1 MNRPKVLRTPGL
13 GWLRSPRRLGLILAA
28 LGLAAYFLLPAWAAP
43 PASNYDS
50 LRLYTE
56 ALFEVSQKYVWPK
69 NEEEL
74 IYGSLRGMM
83 NSLDPDSSFLTAK
96 EYQDYLQGPQRS
108 PAEAGVDLIVKD
120 GLVTTASVI
129 DGGPASRAGLKPGD
143 HIFKINGQMVRNL
156 TTQEATR
163 RFQGAPN
170 TSFKL
175 QVVRNGEV
183 KPLDLTITL
192 EPLGVSTVTTR
203 YLENH
208 VAYIRIRYFNN
219 ETPVE
224 LDSALNN
231 IKQYKPPVKGII
243 LDLRN
248 NARGSM
254 EEAVRSASLFLG
266 NQQILIA
273 KGRSPKT
280 EQSFTGK
287 DRDLV
292 FKTLPPLVVLVDQGT
307 ARAAEI
313 MAAALRDQARAT
325 LLGAKTLGLC
335 GLTKAFP
342 LEDGSA
348 LVMTVA
354 QCYGPKGEKI
364 QGKGLEPEVPG
375 QKPQAA
381 KAQEKPLAQEKTP
394 TQEKAPAQVK
404 SPEQDPWVQQANDLL
419 TSGKPKPVAP
429 KEPAS

>member
-1 MNRPKVLRTPGL
+1 VNLPKLLRTSSPR
-13 GWLRSPRRLGLILAA
+13 WLRSPRRLALVLLA

-43 PASNYDS
+43 AISNYDS

-69 NEEEL
+69 NEEDL

-96 EYQDYLQGPQRS
+96 EYQNYLHGQPR
-108 PAEAGVDLIVKD
+108 PAAEAGLELIVKD
-120 GLVTTASVI
+120 SLLTAASVI
-129 DGGPASRAGLKPGD
+129 DGGPAARAGMKPGD
-143 HIFKINGQMVRNL
+143 HIIKINGQMVRNL
-156 TTQEATR
+156 TTQEAAR
-163 RFQGAPN
+163 RFQGPPN
-170 TSFKL
+170 TTLKL
-175 QVVRNGEV
+175 QVIRNGEV
-183 KPLDLTITL
+183 KPLDLTVTL
-192 EPLGVSTVTTR
+192 EPLGVSTVTTT
-203 YLENH
+203 YLDH
-208 VAYIRIRYFNN
+208 GLAYLRIRFFN
-219 ETPVE
+219 EKTPGE
-224 LDSALNN
+224 LNTALNN
-231 IKQYKPPVKGII
+231 LRQHKPPVKGII

-266 NQQILIA
+266 NQQIVLA

-280 EQSFTGK
+280 EQSFSGK

-292 FKTLPPLVVLVDQGT
+292 FKTLPPIVVLVDAGT

-313 MAAALRDQARAT
+313 IAAALRDQAKAT

-354 QCYGPKGEKI
+354 QCYTPKGAKI
-364 QGKGLEPEVPG
+364 QGKGLEPQVPG
-375 QKPQAA
+375 QKPKAA
-381 KAQEKPLAQEKTP
+381 KVQV
-394 TQEKAPAQVK
+394 KAPAPAPVQ
-404 SPEQDPWVQQANDLL
+404 SPDQDLWVQQAMELL
-419 TSGKPKPVAP
+419 TSGKPQPTAQP
-429 KEPAS
+429 KPAS

>member
-1 MNRPKVLRTPGL
+1 
-13 GWLRSPRRLGLILAA
+13 LILVA
-28 LGLAAYFLLPAWAAP
+28 LGLGAYFLLPAWGAP

-69 NEEEL
+69 SEEDL

-96 EYQDYLQGPQRS
+96 EYQDFLHGP
-108 PAEAGVDLIVKD
+108 PTPAAEAGLELIVKD
-120 GLVTTASVI
+120 GLLTAVSVI
-129 DGGPASRAGLKPGD
+129 DGGAAARAGMKPGD
-143 HIFKINGQMVRNL
+143 HILKINKQMVRNL
-156 TTQEATR
+156 TTQEAAR

-175 QVVRNGEV
+175 QVIRNGEV
-183 KPLDLTITL
+183 KPLDLTVTL
-192 EPLGVSTVTTR
+192 EPLGVTTVTTAF
-203 YLENH
+203 LDNA
-208 VAYIRIRYFNN
+208 VAYVRLRYFNE

-224 LDSALNN
+224 LAKALNN
-231 IKQYKPPVKGII
+231 IKQHNPPVKGII

-254 EEAVRSASLFLG
+254 AEGVRSASLFLG
-266 NQQILIA
+266 GQQILLA
-273 KGRSPKT
+273 KGRTPKT
-280 EQSFTGK
+280 EQSYTGK
-287 DRDLV
+287 DRDQV

-313 MAAALRDQARAT
+313 VAAALRDQARAT

-348 LVMTVA
+348 LVMTVS
-354 QCYGPKGEKI
+354 QCYSPKGDKI
-364 QGKGLEPEVPG
+364 QGKGLEPGVPG

-381 KAQEKPLAQEKTP
+381 KAPEPSSGPKQAP
-394 TQEKAPAQVK
+394 EKAPAPEKTPALVK
-404 SPEQDPWVQQANDLL
+404 SPEQDPWVQQAKDLL
-419 TSGKPKPVAP
+419 ISGKPRPAAP
-429 KEPAS
+429 KKPAS

>member
-1 MNRPKVLRTPGL
+1 M
-13 GWLRSPRRLGLILAA
+13 AA

-43 PASNYDS
+43 TAANYDS

-69 NEEEL
+69 NEEDL

-120 GLVTTASVI
+120 GLLTAASVI
-129 DGGPASRAGLKPGD
+129 DGGPAARAGLKPND
-143 HIFKINGQMVRNL
+143 HIIKINGQMVRNL
-156 TTQEATR
+156 TTQEAAR
-163 RFQGAPN
+163 RFQGASN
-170 TSFKL
+170 TTIKL
-175 QVVRNGEV
+175 QVIRNGEV

-192 EPLGVSTVTTR
+192 EPLGMNTVTAV
-203 YLENH
+203 YLDNTA
-208 VAYIRIRYFNN
+208 AYVRIRYFNN

-224 LDSALNN
+224 LATALNN
-231 IKQYKPPVKGII
+231 IKQHQPPVKGII

-266 NQQILIA
+266 NQQILLA

-292 FKTLPPLVVLVDQGT
+292 FKTLPPIVVLVDQGT

-325 LLGAKTLGLC
+325 LLGDKTLGLC

-354 QCYGPKGEKI
+354 QCYSPKGDKI

-381 KAQEKPLAQEKTP
+381 KAPEKKPAPEKTP
-394 TQEKAPAQVK
+394 APVT
-404 SPEQDPWVQQANDLL
+404 SPEQDPWVQQAKDLL
-419 TSGKPKPVAP
+419 TSGQPKPVAP
-429 KEPAS
+429 KKPAS

>member
-1 MNRPKVLRTPGL
+1 VNRFHFLKTPGR
-13 GWLRSPRRLGLILAA
+13 GWLRPYRRIGLILSV

-56 ALFEVSQKYVWPK
+56 ALFEVSQKFVYPK
-69 NEEEL
+69 NEEDL

-96 EYQDYLQGPQRS
+96 EYQNYLPGLKRA
-108 PAEAGVDLIVKD
+108 PAEAGMDLIVKD
-120 GLVTTASVI
+120 SLLTAVSVI
-129 DGGPASRAGLKPGD
+129 DGGPAARAGLKPDD
-143 HIFKINGQMVRNL
+143 HIIKIDGQMVRNL
-156 TTQEATR
+156 TTQEAAR
-163 RFQGAPN
+163 RFQGAPA

-175 QVVRNGEV
+175 QVIRNGEV
-183 KPLDLTITL
+183 KPLDMTVTL
-192 EPLGVSTVTTR
+192 EPLGANTVTTR
-203 YLENH
+203 YLENT
-208 VAYIRIRYFNN
+208 VAYVRIRYFNE

-224 LDSALNN
+224 LAKVLNN
-231 IKQYKPPVKGII
+231 IKQHKPAVKGII

-280 EQSFTGK
+280 EQSYTGK

-313 MAAALRDQARAT
+313 VAAALRDQARAT
-325 LLGAKTLGLC
+325 LLGTKTLGLC
-335 GLTKAFP
+335 GLTKPFS
-342 LEDGSA
+342 LDDGSV
-348 LVMTVA
+348 LIMTVA
-354 QCYGPKGEKI
+354 QCYSPKGAKI
-364 QGKGLEPEVPG
+364 QGKGLEPEVAG
-375 QKPQAA
+375 RKLSAA
-381 KAQEKPLAQEKTP
+381 K
-394 TQEKAPAQVK
+394 TQEKSVAPAKAPAPVV
-404 SPEQDPWVQQANDLL
+404 SPEQDPWVQQAKDLL
-419 TSGKPKPVAP
+419 ISGKPAPAAP
-429 KEPAS
+429 KEPAA

>member
-1 MNRPKVLRTPGL
+1 M
-13 GWLRSPRRLGLILAA
+13 ILLA

-43 PASNYDS
+43 PVSSYDS

-74 IYGSLRGMM
+74 MYGSLRGMM

-96 EYQDYLQGPQRS
+96 EYQNYLQGVKRA
-108 PAEAGVDLIVKD
+108 PAEAGMDIIVKD
-120 GLVTTASVI
+120 GLLTAASVI
-129 DGGPASRAGLKPGD
+129 DGGPAARAGLKPND
-143 HIFKINGQMVRNL
+143 HIIKIDGQMVRNL

-163 RFQGAPN
+163 RFQGAPG
-170 TSFKL
+170 TEIKL
-175 QVVRNGEV
+175 QLIRNGEV
-183 KPLDLTITL
+183 KPLDLTVTL
-192 EPLGVSTVTTR
+192 EPLDGNTVTTR
-203 YLENH
+203 YLENA
-208 VAYIRIRYFNN
+208 VAYVRIRYFNDQ
-219 ETPVE
+219 TPVE
-224 LDSALNN
+224 LAKVLNN
-231 IKQYKPPVKGII
+231 IKQHKPAVKGII

-266 NQQILIA
+266 NQQIVIA

-280 EQSFTGK
+280 EQSYTGK
-287 DRDLV
+287 DRDQV
-292 FKTLPPLVVLVDQGT
+292 FKTLPPMVVLVDQGT

-354 QCYGPKGEKI
+354 QCYTPKG
-364 QGKGLEPEVPG
+364 
-375 QKPQAA
+375 
-381 KAQEKPLAQEKTP
+381 
-394 TQEKAPAQVK
+394 
-404 SPEQDPWVQQANDLL
+404 
-419 TSGKPKPVAP
+419 
-429 KEPAS
+429 

>member
-1 MNRPKVLRTPGL
+1 VNRPNVVRTPGL
-13 GWLRSPRRLGLILAA
+13 GWLRSPRRLVLVLVA

-69 NEEEL
+69 NEEDL

-83 NSLDPDSSFLTAK
+83 NSLDPDSSFLSAK
-96 EYQDYLQGPQRS
+96 EYQNYLKGTPT
-108 PAEAGVDLIVKD
+108 PVAEAGLELIVKD
-120 GLVTTASVI
+120 GLLNATSVI
-129 DGGPASRAGLKPGD
+129 DGGPAARAGLKPGD
-143 HIFKINGQMVRNL
+143 HIFKIDGKMVRNL
-156 TTQEATR
+156 TTQEAAH

-170 TSFKL
+170 TTMKL
-175 QVVRNGEV
+175 QVIRNGEL
-183 KPLDLTITL
+183 KPLDIAVTL
-192 EPLGVSTVTTR
+192 EPLGVSTVTTG
-203 YLENH
+203 YLDNA
-208 VAYIRIRYFNN
+208 VAYLRIRYFNE
-219 ETPVE
+219 ETPSE
-224 LDSALNN
+224 LATALNQV
-231 IKQYKPPVKGII
+231 KQHKPPVKGII

-266 NQQILIA
+266 NQQILVA

-292 FKTLPPLVVLVDQGT
+292 FKTLPPMVVLVDQGT

-313 MAAALRDQARAT
+313 VAAALRDQARAT
-325 LLGAKTLGLC
+325 LLGTKTFGLC

-354 QCYGPKGEKI
+354 QCYAPKGAKI

-375 QKPQAA
+375 QKPKAAKEGQQPQAA
-381 KAQEKPLAQEKTP
+381 KDHG
-394 TQEKAPAQVK
+394 KAPAQVK
-404 SPEQDPWVQQANDLL
+404 SPEQDPWVQQAKELL
-419 TSGKPKPVAP
+419 ISGKPKPEAQ
-429 KEPAS
+429 KKPAS

>member
-1 MNRPKVLRTPGL
+1 LQTPGL
-13 GWLRSPRRLGLILAA
+13 GWLRSSWRPGLILLT
-28 LGLAAYFLLPAWAAP
+28 LGLAAYFLLPAWGAP

-69 NEEEL
+69 NEEDL

-96 EYQDYLQGPQRS
+96 EYQNYLQGVQQT
-108 PAEAGVDLIVKD
+108 PAEAGMDLIVKD
-120 GLVTTASVI
+120 NLLTAISVI
-129 DGGPASRAGLKPGD
+129 DGGPAARAGLKPDD
-143 HIFKINGQMVRNL
+143 HIIKINGQMVRNL
-156 TTQEATR
+156 TTQEAAR
-163 RFQGAPN
+163 RFQGAPG

-175 QVVRNGEV
+175 QVIRNGEV

-192 EPLGVSTVTTR
+192 EPLGANTVTSR
-203 YLENH
+203 YLDNA
-208 VAYIRIRYFNN
+208 VAYVRIRYFND

-224 LDSALNN
+224 LASALNN
-231 IKQYKPPVKGII
+231 IKQHKPAVRGII

-254 EEAVRSASLFLG
+254 AEAVRSASLFLG
-266 NQQILIA
+266 NQQVLIA
-273 KGRSPKT
+273 KGRSPQT
-280 EQSFTGK
+280 EQSYTGK
-287 DRDLV
+287 DRDQV
-292 FKTLPPLVVLVDQGT
+292 FKTLPPMVVLVDQGT

-313 MAAALRDQARAT
+313 VASALRDQARAT

-335 GLTKAFP
+335 GLTKPFP
-342 LEDGSA
+342 LEDGSV
-348 LVMTVA
+348 LIMTVA

-381 KAQEKPLAQEKTP
+381 KTP
-394 TQEKAPAQVK
+394 EKAPVPGKAPPPVVT
-404 SPEQDPWVQQANDLL
+404 PEQDPWVQQAQDLL
-419 TSGKPKPVAP
+419 ISGKPKPAAK
-429 KEPAS
+429 KEPAT

>member
-1 MNRPKVLRTPGL
+1 VNRPQVLKTPGL
-13 GWLRSPRRLGLILAA
+13 RWLRLSRRLGLIILT
-28 LGLAAYFLLPAWAAP
+28 LGLAAHFLLPAWAAP

-69 NEEEL
+69 SEEDL

-96 EYQDYLQGPQRS
+96 EYLNYLQGVKLA
-108 PAEAGVDLIVKD
+108 PAEAGMDLIVKD
-120 GLVTTASVI
+120 GLLTAVSVI
-129 DGGPASRAGLKPGD
+129 DGGAAARAGLKPDD
-143 HIFKINGQMVRNL
+143 HIIKIDGQMVRNL
-156 TTQEATR
+156 TTQEAAR
-163 RFQGAPN
+163 RFQGAPG
-170 TSFKL
+170 TASKL
-175 QVVRNGEV
+175 QVIRNGEV

-192 EPLGVSTVTTR
+192 EPLGGNTVTTR
-203 YLENH
+203 YLDNA
-208 VAYIRIRYFNN
+208 VAYVRIRYFND
-219 ETPVE
+219 ETPVY
-224 LDSALNN
+224 LAKVLND
-231 IKQYKPPVKGII
+231 IKQHKPAVKGII

-273 KGRSPKT
+273 KGRSSKT
-280 EQSFTGK
+280 EQSYAGK
-287 DRDLV
+287 DRDQV

-313 MAAALRDQARAT
+313 VAAALRDQARAT

-335 GLTKAFP
+335 GLTKPFS
-342 LEDGSA
+342 LEDGSV
-348 LVMTVA
+348 LIMTVA
-354 QCYGPKGEKI
+354 QCYSPKGDKI

-381 KAQEKPLAQEKTP
+381 KAQEKTAA
-394 TQEKAPAQVK
+394 QEKAPALVA
-404 SPEQDPWVQQANDLL
+404 SPEQDPWVQQAKDLL
-419 TSGKPKPVAP
+419 ISGKPKPVAP
-429 KEPAS
+429 KGPAA

>member
-1 MNRPKVLRTPGL
+1 
-13 GWLRSPRRLGLILAA
+13 LILLA
-28 LGLAAYFLLPAWAAP
+28 LGLAAYFLRPAFAAP

-74 IYGSLRGMM
+74 MYGSLRGMM

-96 EYQDYLQGPQRS
+96 EYQHYLQGVQRA
-108 PAEAGVDLIVKD
+108 PAEAGMDLIVKD
-120 GLVTTASVI
+120 GLLTAVSVI
-129 DGGPASRAGLKPGD
+129 DGGPAARAGLKPDD
-143 HIFKINGQMVRNL
+143 HIIKVNDQMVRNL
-156 TTQEATR
+156 TTQEAAR
-163 RFQGAPN
+163 RFQGAPG
-170 TSFKL
+170 TAFKL
-175 QVVRNGEV
+175 HVIRSGEV
-183 KPLDLTITL
+183 KPLDLTVTL
-192 EPLGVSTVTTR
+192 EPLSGNTVTTG
-203 YLENH
+203 YLDNA
-208 VAYIRIRYFNN
+208 VAYVRIRYFNE

-224 LDSALNN
+224 LAKVLNN
-231 IKQYKPPVKGII
+231 IKQHKPAVKGII

-280 EQSFTGK
+280 EQSYSGK
-287 DRDLV
+287 DRDRV
-292 FKTLPPLVVLVDQGT
+292 FKTLPPMVVLVDQGT

-313 MAAALRDQARAT
+313 VAAALRDQARAT

-354 QCYGPKGEKI
+354 QCYGPKGAKI
-364 QGKGLEPEVPG
+364 PGKGLEPEIPG
-375 QKPQAA
+375 QKLSAA
-381 KAQEKPLAQEKTP
+381 KAP
-394 TQEKAPAQVK
+394 EKAPAPEKTPAPAV
-404 SPEQDPWVQQANDLL
+404 SPEQDPWVLQAKDLL
-419 TSGKPKPVAP
+419 ISGKPKPVAQ

>member
-1 MNRPKVLRTPGL
+1 
-13 GWLRSPRRLGLILAA
+13 LILLA
-28 LGLAAYFLLPAWAAP
+28 LGVAAYFLLPAWAAP
-43 PASNYDS
+43 PASNYDA

-56 ALFEVSQKYVWPK
+56 ALFEVSQKFVWPK
-69 NEEEL
+69 NEEDL

-96 EYQDYLQGPQRS
+96 EYQDYLRGPQRA

-120 GLVTTASVI
+120 GLLTAASVI
-129 DGGPASRAGLKPGD
+129 DGGPAARAGLKPGD
-143 HIFKINGQMVRNL
+143 HIIKINGQMVRNL

-175 QVVRNGEV
+175 QVIRNGEV

-192 EPLGVSTVTTR
+192 EPLGAKTVTAV
-203 YLENH
+203 YLDNT
-208 VAYIRIRYFNN
+208 VAYLRIRYFND

-224 LDSALNN
+224 LAKELNN
-231 IKQYKPPVKGII
+231 FKQHKPPVKGII

-248 NARGSM
+248 NARGAM

-266 NQQILIA
+266 NQEIMLA
-273 KGRSPKT
+273 KGRAAKT

-287 DRDLV
+287 DRDQV
-292 FKTLPPLVVLVDQGT
+292 FKTLPPMMVLVDQGT

-313 MAAALRDQARAT
+313 LAAALRDQGRAT

-348 LVMTVA
+348 LLMTVA
-354 QCYGPKGEKI
+354 QCYAPKGAKI

-375 QKPQAA
+375 QKPPVS
-381 KAQEKPLAQEKTP
+381 KEQEKEP
-394 TQEKAPAQVK
+394 APGK
-404 SPEQDPWVQQANDLL
+404 SPEQDPWVQQAKDLL

-429 KEPAS
+429 KEQAS

>member
-1 MNRPKVLRTPGL
+1 VNRPKVLRTLGP
-13 GWLRSPRRLGLILAA
+13 GWLRSSRRLALILLV

-43 PASNYDS
+43 PGSNYDS

-69 NEEEL
+69 NEEDL

-96 EYQDYLQGPQRS
+96 EYQSYLQGSQS
-108 PAEAGVDLIVKD
+108 TPAEAGVDLIVKD
-120 GLVTTASVI
+120 GLLTAASVI
-129 DGGPASRAGLKPGD
+129 DGGPAARAGLKPGD
-143 HIFKINGQMVRNL
+143 HIIKINGQMVRNL
-156 TTQEATR
+156 TTQEAGR
-163 RFQGAPN
+163 RFQGAPG
-170 TSFKL
+170 TTFKL
-175 QVVRNGEV
+175 QIIRNGLV
-183 KPLDLTITL
+183 KPLDLTVTL
-192 EPLGVSTVTTR
+192 EPLGVSTVTTG
-203 YLENH
+203 YLDNA
-208 VAYIRIRYFNN
+208 VAFIRIRYFNDG
-219 ETPVE
+219 TPGE
-224 LDSALNN
+224 LDTVLNH
-231 IKQYKPPVKGII
+231 IKQHKPPVKGII

-254 EEAVRSASLFLG
+254 EEAVRSTSLFLG

-280 EQSFTGK
+280 EQSYTGK
-287 DRDLV
+287 DRDQV

-325 LLGAKTLGLC
+325 LLGDKTLGLC

-354 QCYGPKGEKI
+354 QCYSPKGIKI

-381 KAQEKPLAQEKTP
+381 KEGQKPPAGKE
-394 TQEKAPAQVK
+394 QEKAPAQVK
-404 SPEQDPWVQQANDLL
+404 SPEQDPWVQQAKDLL
-419 TSGKPKPVAP
+419 TSGKPKPVGQN
-429 KEPAS
+429 EPAS